1 MKKRKRW
8 AAVLLG
14 CLALLLVAAPPAAGQ
29 NKEKVYRKLTPEQV
43 EGTLNDMGIKF
54 AKTQPPKL
62 PADFDF
68 DFERNNYKIR
78 LTLSNG
84 KRLWISAFFPN
95 AALEKINQ
103 WNINAKFSRAV
114 LDRVKDREYAIIE
127 YQMDAFGGTTDNML
141 KQFIRRFDNEVS
153 AFDQFLR
160 NN

>member
-1 MKKRKRW
+1 MKIQKRW
-8 AAVLLG
+8 ASAFLVG
-14 CLALLLVAAPPAAGQ
+14 LALLLAAAPPAAGQ
-29 NKEKVYRKLTPEQV
+29 SKEKVYRSLTPAQV
-43 EGTLNDMGIKF
+43 ESILNEMGIKF
-54 AKTQPPKL
+54 ATTQPPSL
-62 PADFDF
+62 PEDFDF

-78 LTLSNG
+78 LTLSKG
-84 KRLWISAFFPN
+84 KRLWISAFFPK

-153 AFDQFLR
+153 AFEQFVR